1 MAKELE
7 CTVMSLFS
15 GPSRSM
21 LSMLSAVGG
30 VLPLPLQ
37 VPGETGL
44 FFRLWS
50 AGMTFQLHLSRNLG
64 RASDSDAVA
73 HERRQVA

>member
-30 VLPLPLQ
+30 VLPLQ